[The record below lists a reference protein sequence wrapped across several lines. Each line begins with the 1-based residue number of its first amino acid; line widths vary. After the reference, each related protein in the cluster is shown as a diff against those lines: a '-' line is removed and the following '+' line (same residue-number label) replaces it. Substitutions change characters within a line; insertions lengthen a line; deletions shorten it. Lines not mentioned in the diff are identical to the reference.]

1 MSHPIADQ
9 KGGVF
14 VLPNLPY
21 AANALEPYISERTL
35 NFHHGKHHNAYVNK
49 LNELIKDTEFFGQSL
64 EQIIIKTHGKS
75 DLAAIFNNAAQVWNH
90 TFFWHSVKP
99 NGGGKPQGKL
109 LTRIEEDF
117 GSFEAF
123 VEQFKAAG
131 VSQFGS
137 GWAWLVLEG
146 KKLKIIKTGNAD
158 LPLVHGQIALLTA
171 DVWEHAYYLD
181 YQNKRPDYLATFV
194 DSLVNWQF
202 AEENLKSAS

>member
-14 VLPNLPY
+14 VLPSLPY
-21 AANALEPYISERTL
+21 AASALEPYVSERTL

-49 LNELIKDTEFFGQSL
+49 LNELIKGTEFFGQSL

-90 TFFWHSVKP
+90 TFFWHSIKP

-109 LTRIEEDF
+109 LAKIEEDF

-123 VEQFKAAG
+123 AEQFKAAG

-146 KKLKIIKTGNAD
+146 KKLKIVKTGNAD

-181 YQNKRPDYLATFV
+181 YQNKRPDYLTTFM

-202 AEENLKSAS
+202 AEVNLKSAS